1 MKTANFKEK
10 AGKTVFTIAAMIC
23 VIAVIAIF
31 GFMIVKSLPA
41 FRKIGF
47 FNFVFGDNWSPD
59 RLDKYDDASLSGTYG
74 VFKMIIGT
82 LAATV
87 GALVIGGTLGY
98 FTAVF
103 IAFYCPERLKKI
115 FSSTVNLLAGIPSV
129 VYGFFGIMF
138 LLPLLA
144 NFAPNNGSGLLATSL
159 ILGIMIMPTVVSLSK
174 TSLEAVPRAYYEGA
188 LALGSTHSQAVFGTV
203 TKAAK
208 SGVTASLVLG
218 IGRALGETMA
228 VVMVAGNSVAY
239 PDSLFNSFRV
249 LTANIVMEMGY
260 AGEVQQGALVATGVI
275 LLVFVLIVNLIFG
288 AISKKT
294 IKSAVNKTGLF
305 SRIFK
310 KDDEKSN
317 VTGKITN
324 GIATDEKSGVKNSVA
339 SGVAS
344 KITSGVAT
352 DEKSNEKGG
361 EKNDAKNGVTKRNIF
376 FEKIGDFFSSLKY
389 KMKTAS
395 VGAGVSV
402 GAGIFAGITLLLI
415 IGFVLVKGA
424 PTLFSN
430 PHLLFGKYEFN
441 SEKITILPS
450 IVTTLMTVA
459 LSLLVAVPIGICTA
473 IFLNEYAKK
482 NNVFIKI
489 IRGAID
495 LLNGVPSIVYG
506 LFGMITFVALI
517 KGRSTIMAGSLTVGI
532 MLLPTIVRST
542 EESLK
547 SVQDSLREGSFAL
560 GAGKMRTI
568 FKIVLPSA
576 LPGIL
581 SAIILSMG
589 RVISESAPFIYTM
602 GSVISAMPGGY
613 FDSNATLAVALYR
626 LSGEGWYVNE
636 AYATAVVLIVLVLAL
651 NFLAELIAGKLN
663 KKLQGEK

>member
-31 GFMIVKSLPA
+31 GFMLVKSLPA

-87 GALVIGGTLGY
+87 GALIIGGTLGY

-129 VYGFFGIMF
+129 VYGFFGITF

-310 KDDEKSN
+310 KDDEKS
-317 VTGKITN
+317 
-324 GIATDEKSGVKNSVA
+324 GVKTSVA

-352 DEKSNEKGG
+352 DEKGG
-361 EKNDAKNGVTKRNIF
+361 EKTDAKNGVTKRNIF

-430 PHLLFGKYEFN
+430 PNLLFGKYEFN

-482 NNVFIKI
+482 NNVLIKI

>member
-203 TKAAK
+203 TKAAE

-310 KDDEKSN
+310 KDDEKS
-317 VTGKITN
+317 
-324 GIATDEKSGVKNSVA
+324 GVKNSVA

-352 DEKSNEKGG
+352 DEKSDEKGG
-361 EKNDAKNGVTKRNIF
+361 EKTDAKNGVTKRNIF

-395 VGAGVSV
+395 IGAGVSI

-424 PTLFSN
+424 PTLFTN

-450 IVTTLMTVA
+450 IATTLMTVA

-602 GSVISAMPGGY
+602 GSVISAIPAGY

>member
-31 GFMIVKSLPA
+31 GFMLVKSLPA

-103 IAFYCPERLKKI
+103 ISFYCPERLKKI

-129 VYGFFGIMF
+129 VYGFFGITF

-159 ILGIMIMPTVVSLSK
+159 ILGIMITPTVVSLSK

-310 KDDEKSN
+310 KDDEKS
-317 VTGKITN
+317 
-324 GIATDEKSGVKNSVA
+324 GVKNSVA
-339 SGVAS
+339 SGVAG

-352 DEKSNEKGG
+352 GEKGG
-361 EKNDAKNGVTKRNIF
+361 EKTNAKSGVTKRNIF

-424 PTLFSN
+424 PTLFTN

>member
-31 GFMIVKSLPA
+31 GFMLVKSLPA

-129 VYGFFGIMF
+129 VYGFFGITF

-159 ILGIMIMPTVVSLSK
+159 ILGIMITPTVVSLSK
-174 TSLEAVPRAYYEGA
+174 TSLEAVPRSYYEGA

-310 KDDEKSN
+310 KDDEKS
-317 VTGKITN
+317 
-324 GIATDEKSGVKNSVA
+324 GVKNSVA
-339 SGVAS
+339 SGVAG

-352 DEKSNEKGG
+352 GEKGDEKGG
-361 EKNDAKNGVTKRNIF
+361 EKNNAKSGVTKRNIV
-376 FEKIGDFFSSLKY
+376 FEKISDFFSSLKY

-424 PTLFSN
+424 PTLFSS

>member
-1 MKTANFKEK
+1 MNTTKIKEK
-10 AGKTVFTIAAMIC
+10 TGQTIFTVAAIIC
-23 VIAVIAIF
+23 VIAVAAIF
-31 GFMIVKSLPA
+31 IFMLIKSIPA
-41 FRKIGF
+41 FNKIGLF
-47 FNFVFGDNWSPD
+47 DFIFGDNWSPD
-59 RLDKYDDASLSGTYG
+59 RLDKYENATLSGSYG
-74 VFKMIIGT
+74 ILKMIVGT

-87 GALVIGGTLGY
+87 GALLIGGTLGY

-103 IAFYCPERLKKI
+103 IAFYCPKKLKKI
-115 FSSTVNLLAGIPSV
+115 FSSMVNLLAGIPSV
-129 VYGFFGIMF
+129 VYGFFGIVF

-174 TSLEAVPRAYYEGA
+174 TSLEAVPRCYYEGA
-188 LALGSTHSQAVFGTV
+188 TALGSTHSQAVFGTV

-275 LLVFVLIVNLIFG
+275 LLVFVLIVNLVFG
-288 AISKKT
+288 FISKKA
-294 IKSAVNKTGLF
+294 IKGAVEGKGLF
-305 SRIFK
+305 SKIFK
-310 KDDEKSN
+310 R
-317 VTGKITN
+317 
-324 GIATDEKSGVKNSVA
+324 
-339 SGVAS
+339 
-344 KITSGVAT
+344 
-352 DEKSNEKGG
+352 NEK
-361 EKNDAKNGVTKRNIF
+361 TKKTTF
-376 FEKIGDFFSSLKY
+376 LTKCKDKIAGFKY
-389 KMKTAS
+389 KIKMANI
-395 VGAGVSV
+395 GAGMAIS
-402 GAGIFAGITLLLI
+402 AGVFAGTILLLV
-415 IGFVLVKGA
+415 IGFIFVKGA
-424 PTLFSN
+424 PHLFTN
-430 PHLLFGKYEFN
+430 PHLLFGKYKFD
-441 SEKITILPS
+441 SEQITILPS
-450 IVTTLMTVA
+450 IITTLMTVG
-459 LSLLVAVPIGICTA
+459 LSLLISVPIGICTA
-473 IFLNEYAKK
+473 VFLNEYAKK
-482 NNVFIKI
+482 NNFFIKI

-517 KGRSTIMAGSLTVGI
+517 GGTSSILAGTLTISI

-547 SVQDSLREGSFAL
+547 SVQDSLREGSLAL

-576 LPGIL
+576 LPGIM

-589 RVISESAPFIYTM
+589 RVIAESAPFIYTM
-602 GSVISAMPGGY
+602 GSVISATPAGY
-613 FDSNATLAVALYR
+613 LDSNATLAVALYR

-636 AYATAVVLIVLVLAL
+636 AYATAVVLIILVLGL
-651 NFLAELIAGKLN
+651 NLLAELIAGKLN
-663 KKLQGEK
+663 KKLQGDK

>member
-31 GFMIVKSLPA
+31 GFMLVKSLPA

-59 RLDKYDDASLSGTYG
+59 RLDKYDDVSLSGTYG

-129 VYGFFGIMF
+129 VYGFFGITF

-174 TSLEAVPRAYYEGA
+174 TSLEAVPRTYYEGA

-288 AISKKT
+288 AISKKA

-310 KDDEKSN
+310 KD
-317 VTGKITN
+317 
-324 GIATDEKSGVKNSVA
+324 DEKSGVKNSVA

-352 DEKSNEKGG
+352 DEKGG
-361 EKNDAKNGVTKRNIF
+361 EKNDAKSDVTKRNIV

-424 PTLFSN
+424 PTLFTN

-450 IVTTLMTVA
+450 IATTLMTVA

-602 GSVISAMPGGY
+602 GSVISAMPKGY

>member
-31 GFMIVKSLPA
+31 GFMLVKSLPA

-129 VYGFFGIMF
+129 VYGFFGITF

-288 AISKKT
+288 AISKKA

-317 VTGKITN
+317 VTSKIT
-324 GIATDEKSGVKNSVA
+324 SGVA

-344 KITSGVAT
+344 KITSGVASKIT
-352 DEKSNEKGG
+352 SGVAIDEKGG
-361 EKNDAKNGVTKRNIF
+361 EKNDAKNGVTKRNIV

-424 PTLFSN
+424 PTLFTN

-602 GSVISAMPGGY
+602 GSVISAIPTGY

>member
-1 MKTANFKEK
+1 MNITKIKEK
-10 AGKTVFTIAAMIC
+10 TGQTIFTVAAIIC
-23 VIAVIAIF
+23 VIAVAAIF
-31 GFMIVKSLPA
+31 IFMLIKSIPA
-41 FRKIGF
+41 FNKIGLF
-47 FNFVFGDNWSPD
+47 DFIFGDNWSPD
-59 RLDKYDDASLSGTYG
+59 RLDKYENATLSGSYG
-74 VFKMIIGT
+74 ILKMIVGT

-87 GALVIGGTLGY
+87 GALLIGGTLGY

-103 IAFYCPERLKKI
+103 IAFYCPKKLKKI
-115 FSSTVNLLAGIPSV
+115 FSSMVNLLAGIPSV
-129 VYGFFGIMF
+129 VYGFFGIVF

-174 TSLEAVPRAYYEGA
+174 TSLEAVPRCYYEGA
-188 LALGSTHSQAVFGTV
+188 TALGSTHSQAVFGTV

-275 LLVFVLIVNLIFG
+275 LLVFVLIVNLVFG
-288 AISKKT
+288 FISKKA
-294 IKSAVNKTGLF
+294 IKGAVEGKVLF
-305 SRIFK
+305 SKIFK
-310 KDDEKSN
+310 R
-317 VTGKITN
+317 
-324 GIATDEKSGVKNSVA
+324 
-339 SGVAS
+339 
-344 KITSGVAT
+344 
-352 DEKSNEKGG
+352 NEK
-361 EKNDAKNGVTKRNIF
+361 TKKTTF
-376 FEKIGDFFSSLKY
+376 WTKCKDKIAGFKY
-389 KMKTAS
+389 KIKMANI
-395 VGAGVSV
+395 GAGMAIS
-402 GAGIFAGITLLLI
+402 AGVFAGTILLLV
-415 IGFVLVKGA
+415 IGFIFVKGA
-424 PTLFSN
+424 PHLFTN
-430 PHLLFGKYEFN
+430 PHLLFGKYKFD
-441 SEKITILPS
+441 SEQITILPS
-450 IVTTLMTVA
+450 IITTLMTVG
-459 LSLLVAVPIGICTA
+459 LSLLISVPIGICTA
-473 IFLNEYAKK
+473 VFLNEYAKK
-482 NNVFIKI
+482 NNFFIKI

-517 KGRSTIMAGSLTVGI
+517 GGTSSILAGTLTISI

-547 SVQDSLREGSFAL
+547 SVQDSLREGSLAL

-576 LPGIL
+576 LPGIM

-589 RVISESAPFIYTM
+589 RVIAESAPFIYTM
-602 GSVISAMPGGY
+602 GSVISATPTGY
-613 FDSNATLAVALYR
+613 LDSNATLAVALYR

-636 AYATAVVLIVLVLAL
+636 AYATAVVLIILVLGL
-651 NFLAELIAGKLN
+651 NLLAELIAGKLN
-663 KKLQGEK
+663 KKLQGDK

>member
-1 MKTANFKEK
+1 MNATKIKEK
-10 AGKTVFTIAAMIC
+10 TGQTIFTIAAVIC
-23 VIAVIAIF
+23 VIAVVAIF
-31 GFMIVKSLPA
+31 VFMLIKSIPA
-41 FRKIGF
+41 LNKIGLF
-47 FNFVFGDNWSPD
+47 DFIFGDNWSPD
-59 RLDKYDDASLSGTYG
+59 RLDKYENATLSGSYG
-74 VFKMIIGT
+74 ILKMIVGT

-87 GALVIGGTLGY
+87 GALLIGGTLGY

-103 IAFYCPERLKKI
+103 IAFYCPKKFKKI
-115 FSSTVNLLAGIPSV
+115 FSSMINLLAGIPSV
-129 VYGFFGIMF
+129 VYGFFGIVF

-144 NFAPNNGSGLLATSL
+144 NIAPNNGSGLLATSL

-174 TSLEAVPRAYYEGA
+174 TSLEAVPRSYYEGA

-275 LLVFVLIVNLIFG
+275 LLVFVLIVNLVFG
-288 AISKKT
+288 AISKKA
-294 IKSAVNKTGLF
+294 IKGAVEGKGLF
-305 SRIFK
+305 SKIFK
-310 KDDEKSN
+310 RNEKTKKTTFWTKCKN
-317 VTGKITN
+317 KIT
-324 GIATDEKSGVKNSVA
+324 G
-339 SGVAS
+339 
-344 KITSGVAT
+344 
-352 DEKSNEKGG
+352 
-361 EKNDAKNGVTKRNIF
+361 F
-376 FEKIGDFFSSLKY
+376 KY
-389 KMKTAS
+389 KTKTANIGAGAAI
-395 VGAGVSV
+395 GAGV
-402 GAGIFAGITLLLI
+402 FAGTVLLLV
-415 IGFVLVKGA
+415 IGFIFVKGF
-424 PTLFSN
+424 PTLISS
-430 PHLLFGKYEFN
+430 PHLLFGKYEFD

-450 IVTTLMTVA
+450 IITTLMTVG
-459 LSLLVAVPIGICTA
+459 LSLLIAVPIGLCTA

-482 NNVFIKI
+482 NNFFIKM

-517 KGRSTIMAGSLTVGI
+517 GGTSSILAGTLTISI

-547 SVQDSLREGSFAL
+547 SVQDSLREGSLAL

-576 LPGIL
+576 LPGIM

-589 RVISESAPFIYTM
+589 RVIAESAPFIYTM
-602 GSVISAMPGGY
+602 GSVISATPTGY
-613 FDSNATLAVALYR
+613 LDSNATLAVALYR

-636 AYATAVVLIVLVLAL
+636 AYATAVVLIILVLGL
-651 NFLAELIAGKLN
+651 NLLAELIAGKLN
-663 KKLQGEK
+663 KKLQGDK

>member
-31 GFMIVKSLPA
+31 GFMLVKSLPA

-129 VYGFFGIMF
+129 VYGFFGITF

-203 TKAAK
+203 TKAAE

-310 KDDEKSN
+310 KDDEKS
-317 VTGKITN
+317 
-324 GIATDEKSGVKNSVA
+324 GVKNSVA

-352 DEKSNEKGG
+352 DEKGG

-450 IVTTLMTVA
+450 IVTTLMTLA

-473 IFLNEYAKK
+473 IFLNEYANK

-602 GSVISAMPGGY
+602 GSVISAMPAGY

-663 KKLQGEK
+663 KKLQGKK

>member
-31 GFMIVKSLPA
+31 GFMLVKSLPA

-103 IAFYCPERLKKI
+103 IAFYCPKRLKKI

-129 VYGFFGIMF
+129 VYGFFGIIF

-310 KDDEKSN
+310 KDDEKS
-317 VTGKITN
+317 
-324 GIATDEKSGVKNSVA
+324 GVKNSVA

-344 KITSGVAT
+344 KITSGVAS
-352 DEKSNEKGG
+352 DEKGG
-361 EKNDAKNGVTKRNIF
+361 EKNDAKNGVTKRNIV

-424 PTLFSN
+424 PTLFAN

>member
-31 GFMIVKSLPA
+31 GFMLVKSLPA

-129 VYGFFGIMF
+129 VYGFFGITF

-310 KDDEKSN
+310 KDN
-317 VTGKITN
+317 
-324 GIATDEKSGVKNSVA
+324 EKSGAKNSVA

-352 DEKSNEKGG
+352 DEKGS
-361 EKNDAKNGVTKRNIF
+361 EKNDATNGVTKRNIV

-424 PTLFSN
+424 PTLFTN

-589 RVISESAPFIYTM
+589 RMISESAPFIYTM

>member
-1 MKTANFKEK
+1 M
-10 AGKTVFTIAAMIC
+10 FTIAAVIC

-31 GFMIVKSLPA
+31 GFMLVKSLPA

-129 VYGFFGIMF
+129 VYGFFGITF

-310 KDDEKSN
+310 KDDEKSI

-324 GIATDEKSGVKNSVA
+324 G
-339 SGVAS
+339 
-344 KITSGVAT
+344 VAT
-352 DEKSNEKGG
+352 DEKGG
-361 EKNDAKNGVTKRNIF
+361 VKNIVTSDVTTDEKNDAKNGVTKRNIF

-459 LSLLVAVPIGICTA
+459 LSLIVAVPIGICTA

>member
-203 TKAAK
+203 TKAAE

-310 KDDEKSN
+310 KDDEKS
-317 VTGKITN
+317 
-324 GIATDEKSGVKNSVA
+324 GVKNSVA

-352 DEKSNEKGG
+352 DEKSDEKGG
-361 EKNDAKNGVTKRNIF
+361 EKTDAKNGVTKRNIF

-395 VGAGVSV
+395 IGAGVSI

-424 PTLFSN
+424 PTLFTN

-450 IVTTLMTVA
+450 IATTLMTVA

-602 GSVISAMPGGY
+602 GSVISAMPKGY

>member
-31 GFMIVKSLPA
+31 GFMLVKSLPA

-74 VFKMIIGT
+74 VFKMITGT

-87 GALVIGGTLGY
+87 GALAIGGTLGY

-129 VYGFFGIMF
+129 VYGFFGITF

-310 KDDEKSN
+310 KDN
-317 VTGKITN
+317 
-324 GIATDEKSGVKNSVA
+324 EKSGAKNSVA

-352 DEKSNEKGG
+352 DKKGGEKGG
-361 EKNDAKNGVTKRNIF
+361 EKNDAKSGVTKRNIV

-441 SEKITILPS
+441 SEKITVLPS

>member
-31 GFMIVKSLPA
+31 GFMLVKSLPA

-74 VFKMIIGT
+74 VFKMITGT

-310 KDDEKSN
+310 KDDEKS
-317 VTGKITN
+317 
-324 GIATDEKSGVKNSVA
+324 GVKNSVA

-352 DEKSNEKGG
+352 DEKGG
-361 EKNDAKNGVTKRNIF
+361 EKNDAKNGVTKRNIV

>member
-31 GFMIVKSLPA
+31 GFMLVKSLPA

-129 VYGFFGIMF
+129 VYGFFGITF

-144 NFAPNNGSGLLATSL
+144 NFAPNNGGGLLATSL

-310 KDDEKSN
+310 KDDEKS
-317 VTGKITN
+317 
-324 GIATDEKSGVKNSVA
+324 GVKNSVA

-352 DEKSNEKGG
+352 DEKGG
-361 EKNDAKNGVTKRNIF
+361 EKNDAKNGVTKRNIV
-376 FEKIGDFFSSLKY
+376 FEKIADFFSSLKY

-395 VGAGVSV
+395 VDAGVSV

-424 PTLFSN
+424 PTLFTN

-459 LSLLVAVPIGICTA
+459 LSLLVAAPIGICTA

>member
-31 GFMIVKSLPA
+31 GFMLVKSLPA

-115 FSSTVNLLAGIPSV
+115 FSSMVNLLAGIPSV
-129 VYGFFGIMF
+129 VYGFFGITF

-174 TSLEAVPRAYYEGA
+174 TSLEAVPRSYYEGA

-310 KDDEKSN
+310 KDDEKS
-317 VTGKITN
+317 
-324 GIATDEKSGVKNSVA
+324 GVKNSVA
-339 SGVAS
+339 SGVAG

-352 DEKSNEKGG
+352 GEKGDEKGG
-361 EKNDAKNGVTKRNIF
+361 EKTDAKSDVTKRNIF

-424 PTLFSN
+424 PTLFTN

-602 GSVISAMPGGY
+602 GSVISAMPTGY

>member
-31 GFMIVKSLPA
+31 GFMLVKSLPA

-159 ILGIMIMPTVVSLSK
+159 ILGIMITPTVVSLSK

-310 KDDEKSN
+310 KDDEKS
-317 VTGKITN
+317 
-324 GIATDEKSGVKNSVA
+324 GVKNSVA
-339 SGVAS
+339 SGVAG

-352 DEKSNEKGG
+352 GEKGG
-361 EKNDAKNGVTKRNIF
+361 EKTNAKSGVTKRNIF

-424 PTLFSN
+424 PTLFTN

-602 GSVISAMPGGY
+602 GSVISAMPAGY

>member
-1 MKTANFKEK
+1 MNTTKIKEK
-10 AGKTVFTIAAMIC
+10 TGQTIFTVAAIIC
-23 VIAVIAIF
+23 VIAVAAIF
-31 GFMIVKSLPA
+31 IFMLIKSIPA
-41 FRKIGF
+41 FNKIGLF
-47 FNFVFGDNWSPD
+47 DFIFGDNWSPD
-59 RLDKYDDASLSGTYG
+59 RLDKYENATLSGSYG
-74 VFKMIIGT
+74 ILKMIVGT

-87 GALVIGGTLGY
+87 GALLIGGTLGY

-103 IAFYCPERLKKI
+103 IAFYCPKKLKKI
-115 FSSTVNLLAGIPSV
+115 FSSMVNLLAGIPSV
-129 VYGFFGIMF
+129 VYGFFGIVF

-174 TSLEAVPRAYYEGA
+174 TSLEAVPRCYYEGA
-188 LALGSTHSQAVFGTV
+188 TALGSTHSQAVFGTV

-275 LLVFVLIVNLIFG
+275 LLVFVLIVNLVFG
-288 AISKKT
+288 FISKKA
-294 IKSAVNKTGLF
+294 IKGAVEGKVLF
-305 SRIFK
+305 SKIFK
-310 KDDEKSN
+310 R
-317 VTGKITN
+317 
-324 GIATDEKSGVKNSVA
+324 
-339 SGVAS
+339 
-344 KITSGVAT
+344 
-352 DEKSNEKGG
+352 NEK
-361 EKNDAKNGVTKRNIF
+361 TKKTTF
-376 FEKIGDFFSSLKY
+376 WTKCKDKIAGFKY
-389 KMKTAS
+389 KIKMANI
-395 VGAGVSV
+395 GAGMAIS
-402 GAGIFAGITLLLI
+402 AGVFAGTILLLV
-415 IGFVLVKGA
+415 IGFIFVKGA
-424 PTLFSN
+424 PHLFTN
-430 PHLLFGKYEFN
+430 PHLLFGKYKFD
-441 SEKITILPS
+441 SEQITILPS
-450 IVTTLMTVA
+450 IITTLMTVG
-459 LSLLVAVPIGICTA
+459 LSLLISVPIGICTA
-473 IFLNEYAKK
+473 VFLNEYAKK
-482 NNVFIKI
+482 NNFFIKI

-517 KGRSTIMAGSLTVGI
+517 GGTSSILAGTLTISI

-547 SVQDSLREGSFAL
+547 SVQDSLREGSLAL

-576 LPGIL
+576 LPGIM

-589 RVISESAPFIYTM
+589 RVIAESAPFIYTM
-602 GSVISAMPGGY
+602 GSVISATPTGY
-613 FDSNATLAVALYR
+613 LDSNATLAVALYR

-636 AYATAVVLIVLVLAL
+636 AYATAVVLIILVLGL
-651 NFLAELIAGKLN
+651 NLLAELIAGKLN
-663 KKLQGEK
+663 KKLQGDK